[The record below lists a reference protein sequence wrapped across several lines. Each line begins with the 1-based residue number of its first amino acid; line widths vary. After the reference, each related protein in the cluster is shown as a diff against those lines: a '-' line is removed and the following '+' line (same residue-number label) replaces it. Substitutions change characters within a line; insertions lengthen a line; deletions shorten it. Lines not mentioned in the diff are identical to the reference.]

1 MDSKP
6 VQNLHDKPSNEFVSF
21 GLEQL
26 EQTLVERFE
35 KIVRRYPHHVAVQ
48 LGEVA
53 VTYAGLNAMSN
64 RVARAIVAAR
74 TSDPEPIGLFF
85 ATSVAQIAAVLGV
98 LKAGK
103 FFVLLDPSFP
113 KDRIAVILEDS
124 QAQFLLADEQ
134 NISVARQVAGNG
146 CRVMEFE
153 SINDRV
159 SGENLELE
167 ISSTALAHIVYT
179 SGSTGR
185 PKGVAWNHLNRL
197 QSVMRRIYADHVCA
211 QDRIAA
217 LSSGTSNAVTNIFVT
232 LLNGAALLLLNVKE
246 MGVNRLAR
254 CLLEERISVCQIASP
269 LFRKLCETL
278 TGEERFPD
286 LRLLRLRSEAVYKAD
301 IDLYK
306 RHFPPTCLLA
316 NGLSSSE
323 TGPLTEYVFNRESEI
338 AGNEAPLGYA
348 LEGAEVLLL
357 NDDGKRVGDNEV
369 GQIVV
374 RSRYLSEGYWRR
386 PDLTEAKFKPDPNG
400 GQERLYLTGDLGLMR
415 TDGCLLYKGRKDF
428 RVKIRGYG
436 VEVAE
441 VEKRLLNHPDVREA
455 IVVAKQNPLGESY
468 LVAYFTVQSH
478 SAPTVS
484 ELRCFLLEKLADYMV
499 PSAFV
504 MLDAMPL
511 TPQGK
516 LDRTVLPVPDGSRPQ
531 LDVAYAAPRTSVEEK
546 LVEIWQEILDIRP
559 VGIHDNFFDVGG
571 HSLAGA
577 SLISRLNRTFGS
589 DLSIRVLFEAP
600 TVARLTSV
608 VEVEQRNLSEPKR
621 KAVKEKPSSYLVE
634 LQSGRGK
641 TRVFFFPGGG
651 GGEPEFFVYATL
663 ARHVGTD
670 YSFYGLRARGAD
682 GKSDPHRGVEEMAAD
697 YIEAIRTVQSHGPYF
712 LVGECFGGVAA
723 HEAARQLQAEGEK
736 IALLALMDTQRPTK
750 RIYLDYRVSRVLDNY
765 YILRMPFHLK
775 TWCALDYR
783 EKIAYLFE
791 KVRNRCRRQLAWL
804 YLCRRRLRQLRRSR
818 RQRRRHPSRWH
829 HPSRRHYSHSLQ
841 LMESKRG
848 RAQAV
853 LEINTDKRI
862 VDHLDRIR
870 DRYRRV
876 LRWHNP
882 KLYGGQVHVL
892 VNEEYYTRDRTL
904 GWGKLALKGLEI
916 HKLPGNHDTYIRE
929 HVKDT
934 AQELRL
940 CLDTA
945 ASEL

>member
-1 MDSKP
+1 
-6 VQNLHDKPSNEFVSF
+6 
-21 GLEQL
+21 
-26 EQTLVERFE
+26 
-35 KIVRRYPHHVAVQ
+35 
-48 LGEVA
+48 
-53 VTYAGLNAMSN
+53 
-64 RVARAIVAAR
+64 
-74 TSDPEPIGLFF
+74 
-85 ATSVAQIAAVLGV
+85 
-98 LKAGK
+98 
-103 FFVLLDPSFP
+103 
-113 KDRIAVILEDS
+113 
-124 QAQFLLADEQ
+124 
-134 NISVARQVAGNG
+134 
-146 CRVMEFE
+146 
-153 SINDRV
+153 
-159 SGENLELE
+159 
-167 ISSTALAHIVYT
+167 
-179 SGSTGR
+179 
-185 PKGVAWNHLNRL
+185 
-197 QSVMRRIYADHVCA
+197 
-211 QDRIAA
+211 
-217 LSSGTSNAVTNIFVT
+217 
-232 LLNGAALLLLNVKE
+232 
-246 MGVNRLAR
+246 
-254 CLLEERISVCQIASP
+254 
-269 LFRKLCETL
+269 
-278 TGEERFPD
+278 
-286 LRLLRLRSEAVYKAD
+286 
-301 IDLYK
+301 
-306 RHFPPTCLLA
+306 
-316 NGLSSSE
+316 
-323 TGPLTEYVFNRESEI
+323 
-338 AGNEAPLGYA
+338 
-348 LEGAEVLLL
+348 
-357 NDDGKRVGDNEV
+357 
-369 GQIVV
+369 
-374 RSRYLSEGYWRR
+374 
-386 PDLTEAKFKPDPNG
+386 
-400 GQERLYLTGDLGLMR
+400 MR

-511 TPQGK
+511 TPHGK

-621 KAVKEKPSSYLVE
+621 KAVKETPARYLVE

-651 GGEPEFFVYATL
+651 GGEPEFFVYAKL

-736 IALLALMDTQRPTK
+736 IALLALMDAQRPTK
-750 RIYLDYRVSRVLDNY
+750 RIYLDYRVRRLFEPVLNNY
-765 YILRMPFHLK
+765 YIQGIPFHWK
-775 TWCALDYR
+775 KWRALDYR
-783 EKIAYLFE
+783 EKIPYLFE
-791 KVRNRCRRQLAWL
+791 KVRKAFG
-804 YLCRRRLRQLRRSR
+804 S
-818 RQRRRHPSRWH
+818 S
-829 HPSRRHYSHSLQ
+829 SHSLQ

-853 LEINTDKRI
+853 LEVNTDKRI

-882 KLYGGQVHVL
+882 KLYDGQVHVL

>member
-1 MDSKP
+1 MGGKR
-6 VQNLHDKPSNEFVSF
+6 VQDLPDNPSNSF
-21 GLEQL
+21 EPEQF

-103 FFVLLDPSFP
+103 FFVLLDPSLP

-124 QAQFLLADEQ
+124 QAQFILADEQ
-134 NISVARQVAGNG
+134 NISVARQVADNS
-146 CRVMEFE
+146 CRIMGFE
-153 SINDRV
+153 SINDQI

-167 ISSTALAHIVYT
+167 ISSTAFAHIVYT

-185 PKGVAWNHLNRL
+185 PKGVAWTHLNKL

-232 LLNGAALLLLNVKE
+232 LLNGAAIVLLNVKE

-306 RHFPPTCLLA
+306 RYFPPTCLLA

-338 AGNEAPLGYA
+338 AGNEVPLGYA

-357 NDDGKRVGDNEV
+357 DDDGKQVGDNEV

-386 PDLTEAKFKPDPNG
+386 PDLTEAKFKPNPNG
-400 GQERLYLTGDLGLMR
+400 GQDRLYLTGDLGLMR

-441 VEKRLLNHPDVREA
+441 VEKRLLKHPDVREA

-511 TPQGK
+511 TPYGK
-516 LDRTVLPVPDGSRPQ
+516 FDRSVLPVPDGSRPR
-531 LDVAYAAPRTSVEEK
+531 LDVAYAPPRTSAEER
-546 LVEIWQEILDIRP
+546 LVEIWQKILDVRP

-577 SLISRLNRTFGS
+577 SLISRVNRTFGL

-608 VEVEQRNLSEPKR
+608 VEVEQRNLSELKR
-621 KAVKEKPSSYLVE
+621 KAVKEKSPSYLVE
-634 LQSGRGK
+634 LQSDRGK

-651 GGEPEFFVYATL
+651 GGEPEFFVYAKL
-663 ARHVGTD
+663 ARHVGTA
-670 YSFYGLRARGAD
+670 YCFYGLRARGAD

-697 YIEAIRTVQSHGPYF
+697 YVEAIRTVQPHGPYF

-750 RIYLDYRVSRVLDNY
+750 RIYLDYRVRRLYNH
-765 YILRMPFHLK
+765 YIQAIPFHWKKWL
-775 TWCALDYR
+775 ALEYR
-783 EKIAYLFE
+783 EKIPYLFE
-791 KVRNRCRRQLAWL
+791 KVTRAR
-804 YLCRRRLRQLRRSR
+804 
-818 RQRRRHPSRWH
+818 
-829 HPSRRHYSHSLQ
+829 SHSLQ

-853 LEINTDKRI
+853 LEVNTDKGI

-882 KLYGGQVHVL
+882 KLYDGQVHVL

-916 HKLPGNHDTYIRE
+916 HKLPGNHHTYIRE

-934 AQELRL
+934 ARELRL